1 MENCSICNSDYK
13 KAYKSDHLKS
23 IKHLQ
28 KLNQYYCKKCNT
40 FMPLSDKSNHLNSD
54 EHKNKTKQQR
64 EATQIRCEDCGKYI
78 SNSRH
83 FQSEIHTL
91 RSQNNATKNTFGN
104 TLHDSG
110 TNVEIIVNEKT
121 YIKLRV
127 NPTNH
132 LDEQINDLLNKSYFP
147 RYKFQLSYLAKF
159 SKIVN
164 GQSFAEEVVF
174 HKWVKSDF
182 NYNHTQI
189 AFGTNPNIHNI
200 LMQKLDDEQLEGSG
214 FVLNG
219 IVNVI
224 LEIYKVNDIQASSW
238 VELPEK
244 YKNNKSI
251 INIKNDDQFCFLW
264 CILAHLF
271 PVEDHKNRTSNYS
284 MHTNKLILNGLELP
298 MKIKDIP
305 KFENLNNLNVN
316 VFELTKT
323 VLTPIHTNT
332 NYDQPQ
338 IDLLL
343 YQNHY
348 CLITKLHCLINK
360 DSHMKWVR
368 RRCLSAFSSEDIL
381 SQHIDRC
388 QKQQPTNITFSWKDQ
403 LKFED
408 YHMNVPIP
416 IRVYA
421 DFECIN
427 QPTDDREAAPKVL
440 FKQIPI
446 AVGFY
451 IISPFGNNYSSY
463 FGESCV
469 TWFVNEMLTLENIA
483 SN

>member
-64 EATQIRCEDCGKYI
+64 EATQIWCEDCGKYI

-104 TLHDSG
+104 TLHG
-110 TNVEIIVNEKT
+110 VEIIVNEKT

-132 LDEQINDLLNKSYFP
+132 LEEQINDLLNKNYFP

-159 SKIVN
+159 SKYIN
-164 GQSFAEEVVF
+164 GEEAVF
-174 HKWVKSDF
+174 HKWIKSDF
-182 NYNHTQI
+182 NYNHIQST
-189 AFGTNPNIHNI
+189 FGTNLNIHNS

-244 YKNNKSI
+244 
-251 INIKNDDQFCFLW
+251 
-264 CILAHLF
+264 
-271 PVEDHKNRTSNYS
+271 
-284 MHTNKLILNGLELP
+284 
-298 MKIKDIP
+298 
-305 KFENLNNLNVN
+305 
-316 VFELTKT
+316 
-323 VLTPIHTNT
+323 
-332 NYDQPQ
+332 
-338 IDLLL
+338 
-343 YQNHY
+343 
-348 CLITKLHCLINK
+348 
-360 DSHMKWVR
+360 
-368 RRCLSAFSSEDIL
+368 
-381 SQHIDRC
+381 
-388 QKQQPTNITFSWKDQ
+388 
-403 LKFED
+403 
-408 YHMNVPIP
+408 
-416 IRVYA
+416 
-421 DFECIN
+421 
-427 QPTDDREAAPKVL
+427 
-440 FKQIPI
+440 
-446 AVGFY
+446 
-451 IISPFGNNYSSY
+451 
-463 FGESCV
+463 
-469 TWFVNEMLTLENIA
+469 
-483 SN
+483 